1 MSKFLKDLYLK
12 NLTLSESAIEEINTE
27 IENVINTANK
37 GVGPLSINYLILK
50 YIIRFDGQGYTMY
63 DYEEFKSYFK
73 KAKKVERV
81 LFAAYSIDSFNAIT
95 GKCVNLNFDL
105 NDLNNCYLGVTD
117 DDKNWTNSI
126 FNDLKQILD
135 KHKNLYWLIRNS
147 WTAFFVQ
154 ALGALGA
161 FSISLWAANKIYKK
175 FDIEN
180 SLVFYFIAI
189 LLLLG
194 NLWTPVYQSILSF
207 INSVW
212 PNIKFKPKKR
222 SAVFQWFILMI
233 ATYFSYKVFDFLL
246 GIIKTKLIK

>member
-1 MSKFLKDLYLK
+1 
-12 NLTLSESAIEEINTE
+12 
-27 IENVINTANK
+27 
-37 GVGPLSINYLILK
+37 
-50 YIIRFDGQGYTMY
+50 
-63 DYEEFKSYFK
+63 
-73 KAKKVERV
+73 
-81 LFAAYSIDSFNAIT
+81 
-95 GKCVNLNFDL
+95 
-105 NDLNNCYLGVTD
+105 
-117 DDKNWTNSI
+117 
-126 FNDLKQILD
+126 
-135 KHKNLYWLIRNS
+135 S